1 MTLIYLLVSVCSVAI
16 ALWIFLGPYSEID
29 INFHQSQVRAKE
41 EEKADCGPPSTPKT
55 NDFSLTLSILTTN
68 KTTENITDFQASL
81 KMENK

>member
-41 EEKADCGPPSTPKT
+41 EEESRLRATI
-55 NDFSLTLSILTTN
+55 N
-68 KTTENITDFQASL
+68 TED
-81 KMENK
+81 